1 MILFHHRAEIGCGRW
16 IRTIDCAFKE
26 RRVAPYS
33 IPQWVGCRAE
43 AQSANEKAFPR
54 FELHVWQLLP
64 RCTRRR
70 FTNAFLQRPAQKDFS
85 GTVQKQVPSPGL

>member
-16 IRTIDCAFKE
+16 IHTIDCAFKE

-54 FELHVWQLLP
+54 FELHVWQ
-64 RCTRRR
+64 
-70 FTNAFLQRPAQKDFS
+70 NAFLQRPALRGFS
-85 GTVQKQVPSPGL
+85 GTAQKQLPSPGL